1 MPQKLTITISKI
13 SNVPNNINSSLIH
26 EFHRYTQSLAI
37 RRKNTYPNYDGAE
50 HPEDSN
56 LKDVDHLAETIRN
69 ICNLNAN
76 HLLSDNDLSKEQV
89 VDDVELVEKN
99 C

>member
-1 MPQKLTITISKI
+1 MM
-13 SNVPNNINSSLIH
+13 
-26 EFHRYTQSLAI
+26 EQSI
-37 RRKNTYPNYDGAE
+37 QRT
-50 HPEDSN
+50 N